1 LINLSN
7 TFYIDINMYD
17 IQGNLIATSRPEV
30 FGKGLIGNKI
40 NMKAYW
46 ALVSEMKSEVIHNEQ
61 IGHLNYI
68 SAYVPFK
75 NSENKLLAFLNLPY
89 FTRQEELTR
98 EVSAMV
104 VTVANV
110 YVLLLL
116 LTFLIAVFI
125 ARKITLPL
133 RIIQMKFSEIKLG
146 QKYEKI
152 EHVSNDEIGGLVN
165 EYNRMVSELEK
176 SVEMLARSERESAW
190 REMAKQIAHEIN
202 NPLTPMKLSVQHLQR
217 TWADKNERFEEYLD
231 RISKTLIDEID
242 NLSAIATEFSNF
254 AKMPNAINQ
263 EIDLITKIQT
273 VVNLFINNDV
283 DFSINFHD
291 ISGISIYAD
300 KEQISRVFINLF
312 KNAIQSVD
320 KTKIPHISVEVIT
333 DGIFV
338 TIAIMDNG
346 KGIPKEMQEKLFRP
360 NFTTKTSGMG
370 LGLAIVKNI
379 IESCGGLITYETEMN
394 KGTTFKIT
402 LPVYK
407 NNVFV

>member
-1 LINLSN
+1 MYN
-7 TFYIDINMYD
+7 ID
-17 IQGNLIATSRPEV
+17 GNLMATSRPEV

-40 NMKAYW
+40 NMKAYR
-46 ALVSEMKSEVIHNEQ
+46 ALVTEMKSEIIHNEK

-98 EVSAMV
+98 EVSAMI

-110 YVLLLL
+110 YVLFLL

-125 ARKITLPL
+125 SRKITLPL
-133 RIIQMKFSEIKLG
+133 RIIQLKFSEIKLG

-176 SVEMLARSERESAW
+176 SVEMLAKSERESAW

-217 TWADKNERFEEYLD
+217 AWIDKNERFEEYLD

-263 EIDLITKIQT
+263 QIDLIAKIQN
-273 VVNLFINNDV
+273 VVNLFINNEV
-283 DFSINFHD
+283 DFNINFFEN
-291 ISGISIYAD
+291 SEVSIYAD

-320 KTKIPHISVEVIT
+320 KNKIPSITINLQT
-333 DGIFV
+333 DGTFV
-338 TIAIMDNG
+338 NIEIKDNG

-360 NFTTKTSGMG
+360 NFTTKSSGMG

-379 IESCGGLITYETEMN
+379 IESCGGLISYETELN
-394 KGTTFKIT
+394 IGTTFKIK

-407 NNVFV
+407 DHV